1 MSRRQKQVGQAIRRE
16 MSDLLR
22 RHVSDPRIQGII
34 SVTEVEITADLMQAK
49 VFISVLGTEQQKAEV
64 FAGLDSASD
73 YLRRELG
80 ARLRL
85 RFVPRLVFLK
95 DDSIE
100 RAERLLQLIDQTSKE
115 SSEG

>member
-49 VFISVLGTEQQKAEV
+49 VFISVLGTEEQKAEV

-95 DDSIE
+95 DDSLE
-100 RAERLLQLIDQTSKE
+100 RAEHLLQLIDQTSKE
-115 SSEG
+115 STEG

>member
-1 MSRRQKQVGQAIRRE
+1 MTRRQKQVGQAIRRE

-34 SVTEVEITADLMQAK
+34 SVTEVDISADLMQAK
-49 VFISVLGTEQQKAEV
+49 VYISVLGTEEQKVEV
-64 FAGLDSASD
+64 FEGLDSASD

-85 RFVPRLVFLK
+85 RFVPRLIFLR

-100 RAERLLQLIDQTSKE
+100 RAERLLQLIDQTSRE
-115 SSEG
+115 SAEG